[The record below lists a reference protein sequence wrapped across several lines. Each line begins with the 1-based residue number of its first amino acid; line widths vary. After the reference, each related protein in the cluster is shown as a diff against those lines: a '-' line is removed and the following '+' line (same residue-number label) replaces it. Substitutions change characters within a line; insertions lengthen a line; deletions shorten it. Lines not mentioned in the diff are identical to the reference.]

1 LNQPFSG
8 LLGFTKEVKM
18 AQKKTEILPAGQTNL
33 FDLLKCGSATAV
45 RIEATLPPAINPVFS
60 VHPVDPAL
68 PDGWKETD
76 IHFLL
81 KVLENGPILVADTH
95 LGIPTIHDDFGAEVV
110 HCGFGVMKA
119 EGPGFKIFF
128 DAGGGMERTPSGKG
142 WTRLTVEGKIPGPFI
157 YDKAAVRAK
166 LISYLPA
173 TEGLQSISNEPS
185 SSPSEDTAAIQKNM
199 VASAP
204 NLSLELSPAKITID
218 EQVKEFKRNLGYFT
232 GTEQWTRYACLCS
245 HIVLLTDGAL
255 YVAEHGGEDGNTAYW
270 LIDAIASY
278 QGEAALKHHAFQV
291 WNLSVLPPDP
301 EFPPMTV
308 ATVLRSQQLEDKDR
322 NPHRHAV
329 LTCSNGDEKQLARQ
343 EIDLTDFLPVGD
355 VTIYASV
362 EKHPDISNDRQV
374 MILLLPSEY

>member
-1 LNQPFSG
+1 
-8 LLGFTKEVKM
+8 M
-18 AQKKTEILPAGQTNL
+18 AQKKTEVLPLGQTNL
-33 FDLLKCGSATAV
+33 FDLLKGEAATTV
-45 RIEATLPPAINPVFS
+45 QPEVPSPASPNPVFS
-60 VHPVDPAL
+60 IQPAGSAL

-76 IHFLL
+76 IRFLL
-81 KVLENGPILVADTH
+81 KVLEDGPILVADTH

-142 WTRLTVEGKIPGPFI
+142 WTRLTVEGNIPGPFI

-166 LISYLPA
+166 LISYLPE
-173 TEGLQSISNEPS
+173 TEAPQIISHEPSPTPPEETAANQNNLAVTAPNQFLEPS
-185 SSPSEDTAAIQKNM
+185 S
-199 VASAP
+199 
-204 NLSLELSPAKITID
+204 AKITID
-218 EQVKEFKRNLGYFT
+218 EQVKEFRRNLGYFT
-232 GTEQWTRYACLCS
+232 GTEQWTRYSCLCP

-255 YVAEHGGEDGNTAYW
+255 YVAKHGGEDGNSAYW

-301 EFPPMTV
+301 EISPMSI
-308 ATVLRSQQLEDKDR
+308 AAVLSSKQPVTKDR
-322 NPHRHAV
+322 NSHRHAV
-329 LTCSNGDEKQLARQ
+329 LTCTNGDEKQLARQ
-343 EIDLTDFLPVGD
+343 EIDLTDFLPIGE

-362 EKHPDISNDRQV
+362 EKHPDVSHERQV

>member
-1 LNQPFSG
+1 
-8 LLGFTKEVKM
+8 M
-18 AQKKTEILPAGQTNL
+18 AQKKTDVMPAGQTNL
-33 FDLLKCGSATAV
+33 FDLLKGEGATMV
-45 RIEATLPPAINPVFS
+45 QTETPSPVSPNPVFS
-60 VHPVDPAL
+60 IQTAGPAL

-76 IHFLL
+76 IRFLL
-81 KVLENGPILVADTH
+81 KVLEDGPILVADSH

-128 DAGGGMERTPSGKG
+128 DADGGMERTPSGKG
-142 WTRLTVEGKIPGPFI
+142 WTRLTIEGKIPGPFI
-157 YDKAAVRAK
+157 YDKAAVRNK
-166 LISYLPA
+166 LKSYVPA

-185 SSPSEDTAAIQKNM
+185 PTPSEDTAAVQNNM

-204 NLSLELSPAKITID
+204 NLSLELSPAKNSID
-218 EQVKEFKRNLGYFT
+218 EQIKEFKRNLGYFT
-232 GTEQWTRYACLCS
+232 GTEKWNRYACLCP

-255 YVAEHGGEDGNTAYW
+255 YIAEHGGEDGNTAYW
-270 LIDAIASY
+270 LIDAISSY

-291 WNLSVLPPDP
+291 WKLSVLPPDP
-301 EFPPMTV
+301 EIPPMSV
-308 ATVLRSQQLEDKDR
+308 AAVLRSKQPANQDR
-322 NPHRHAV
+322 NSHRHAF
-329 LTCSNGDEKQLARQ
+329 LTCTNGDEKQLARQ
-343 EIDLTDFLPVGD
+343 EIELTDFLPIGD